1 MEQFELPR
9 LYQPITG
16 AKIVYAPTQ
25 GEDHFKFRPGKTN
38 GKKTH
43 FLSSFP
49 PCCIHSV
56 FDPHPRSVPLAAVF
70 NLSIRCQ
77 ALASGRLHP
86 RPRCPLRL
94 GRGHLAVV
102 LLHPGLRRLKEA

>member
-56 FDPHPRSVPLAAVF
+56 FLILILD
-70 NLSIRCQ
+70 
-77 ALASGRLHP
+77 
-86 RPRCPLRL
+86 RCP
-94 GRGHLAVV
+94 
-102 LLHPGLRRLKEA
+102 